1 MLLAILTTMRVTG
14 FEITAADRAL
24 HGVGAG
30 VYAPIGPDPRVW
42 FQRMVRLAML
52 FCLFTLGEAHSLE
65 PGRAPS
71 LQSLAEME
79 RVVSEASQRVS
90 QWDGPVSG
98 PPGKAGMSVA
108 VICED
113 LRNGGVL
120 GVARGIGE
128 AVDVMGWRIKLF
140 DAHGT
145 QLGRKQSIEAA
156 LEMRPDGVI
165 LLGSDASSLE
175 SSLSEYAKRGIPLVG
190 WHVGPKAGK
199 LSQGSV
205 SINVSTDPMEV
216 ARVTAMAAIIES
228 KGKAGVVIFRD
239 SNFAI
244 AMRKAE
250 VMQEVILRCQ
260 QCQLLEMSTIP
271 ISQSAELMP
280 LETRELLKRY
290 GDRWTHALA
299 INDIYFD
306 YAAPELTKAGRAV
319 RLYSAGDGSP
329 SAFLRIQ
336 AGTFQYGTVAE
347 PLNLQGW
354 QLVDELNRLL
364 SGWEVSGYVMPV
376 HLVTPENISFDG
388 GPRMLFDPDNGYREA
403 YRRIWKR

>member
-1 MLLAILTTMRVTG
+1 V
-14 FEITAADRAL
+14 
-24 HGVGAG
+24 
-30 VYAPIGPDPRVW
+30 
-42 FQRMVRLAML
+42 
-52 FCLFTLGEAHSLE
+52 
-65 PGRAPS
+65 
-71 LQSLAEME
+71 
-79 RVVSEASQRVS
+79 
-90 QWDGPVSG
+90 
-98 PPGKAGMSVA
+98 GKAGISLA

-128 AVDVMGWRIKLF
+128 AADVMGWRIRLF
-140 DAHGT
+140 DAHGS
-145 QLGRKQSIEAA
+145 QAGRERSIEAA
-156 LEMRPDGVI
+156 FDMQPDGVV
-165 LLGSDASSLE
+165 LLGSDVSSLE
-175 SSLSEYAKRGIPLVG
+175 SSLSRFAKQDIPMVG

-205 SINVSTDPMEV
+205 AMNVSTDPMEV
-216 ARVTAMAAIIES
+216 ARVTAMAAIVES
-228 KGKAGVVIFRD
+228 EGKAGVVIFRD

-244 AMRKAE
+244 AMRKAK
-250 VMQEVILRCQ
+250 VMRDVIARCQ
-260 QCQLLEMSTIP
+260 GCRLLEMRTVA

-280 LETRELLKRY
+280 KVTRELLAEY
-290 GDRWTHALA
+290 GDSWTHALA

-306 YAAPELTKAGRAV
+306 YAAPELTKTGQAV

-336 AGTFQYGTVAE
+336 AGIFQYGTVAE

-376 HLVTPENISFDG
+376 HLVTPANIGFDG

>member
-1 MLLAILTTMRVTG
+1 MQMIKRVTS
-14 FEITAADRAL
+14 FEITAAERAL
-24 HGVGAG
+24 PGVSAL
-30 VYAPIGPDPRVW
+30 IGRELSLLL
-42 FQRMVRLAML
+42 QRMFRLAML
-52 FCLFTLGEAHSLE
+52 LCLFTIGESQSLE
-65 PGRAPS
+65 LERAPAT
-71 LQSLAEME
+71 QTMAGME
-79 RVVSEASQRVS
+79 RVVSKASQRVS

-98 PPGKAGMSVA
+98 PAGKAGMSVA

-128 AVDVMGWRIKLF
+128 AADVMGWRIRLF

-145 QLGRKQSIEAA
+145 RVGRTSSLEAA
-156 LEMRPDGVI
+156 FDMQPDGVI
-165 LLGSDASSLE
+165 LLGSDADSLE
-175 SSLSEYAKRGIPLVG
+175 PGLSSFAKREIPLVG
-190 WHVGPKAGK
+190 WHVGPEAGK
-199 LSQGSV
+199 LTAGSV
-205 SINVSTDPMEV
+205 AMNVSTDPMEV
-216 ARVTAMAAIIES
+216 ARVTAMAAIVES
-228 KGKAGVVIFRD
+228 QGKAGVVIFRD
-239 SNFAI
+239 DNFAI
-244 AMRKAE
+244 AMRKAK
-250 VMQEVILRCQ
+250 VMQQVIQACQ
-260 QCQLLEMSTIP
+260 GCQLLEMRTVA

-280 LETRELLKRY
+280 SETRELLIKY

-306 YAAPELTKAGRAV
+306 YAAPELTKAGRV
-319 RLYSAGDGSP
+319 VHLYSAGDGSP

-376 HLVTPENISFDG
+376 HLVTPDNIGFDG
-388 GPRMLFDPDNGYREA
+388 GPRMLFDPDNGYREV